1 MSFVLS
7 DFLLYHFSDFC
18 YYKSLQYYGELKKMG
33 KNKNNTIKIHENFKN
48 SKPRIQFYYFYK
60 KIV

>member
-1 MSFVLS
+1 MSFFLS

-48 SKPRIQFYYFYK
+48 SKPRIQFY
-60 KIV
+60 